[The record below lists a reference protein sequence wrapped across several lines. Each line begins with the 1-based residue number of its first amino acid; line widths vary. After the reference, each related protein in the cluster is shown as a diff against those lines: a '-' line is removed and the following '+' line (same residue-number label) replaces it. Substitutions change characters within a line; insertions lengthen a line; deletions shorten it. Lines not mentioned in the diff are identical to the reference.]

1 MNLFQGLFDT
11 TTTQTMTLAN
21 FLICMIAALAIG
33 IFLAFV
39 HSWHGRS
46 TRSFLLTLTLL
57 PSAVC
62 MIILMGNGNLGTGV
76 AVASAFSLVRFRS
89 APGTVK
95 EIGSLFLAMAVGLA
109 VGMGYIGYAVLFALV
124 TGLFLMLATALTE
137 RKPRAAKEKI
147 LRITIPEDLNYT
159 DVFDDLMEKYTTRS
173 EMTNVK
179 TSNLGSL
186 YKLTYE
192 ITLKDTNLEKE
203 FLDELRCRNGN
214 LEISIGRQETSVT
227 EL

>member
-33 IFLAFV
+33 VFLAFV

-46 TRSFLLTLTLL
+46 TRSFLLALALL
-57 PSAVC
+57 PAAVC
-62 MIILMGNGNLGTGV
+62 MIILMVNGNLGAGV
-76 AVASAFSLVRFRS
+76 AVAGAFSLVRFRS
-89 APGTVK
+89 APGTAK

-124 TGLFLMLATALTE
+124 TGLFLMLATTLTE

-173 EMTNVK
+173 EMTSVK

>member
-11 TTTQTMTLAN
+11 TTTQTITLAN

-33 IFLAFV
+33 VFLAFI

-46 TRSFLLTLTLL
+46 THSFLLTLALL
-57 PSAVC
+57 PAAVC
-62 MIILMGNGNLGTGV
+62 MIILMVNGNLGAGV
-76 AVASAFSLVRFRS
+76 AVAGAFSLVRFRS
-89 APGTVK
+89 APGTAK

-137 RKPRAAKEKI
+137 RKPCAAKEKI

-173 EMTNVK
+173 EMTSVK

>member
-33 IFLAFV
+33 IFLAFI

-46 TRSFLLTLTLL
+46 THSFLLTLALL
-57 PSAVC
+57 PAAVC
-62 MIILMGNGNLGTGV
+62 MIILMVNGNLGAGV
-76 AVASAFSLVRFRS
+76 AVAGAFSLVRFRS
-89 APGTVK
+89 APGTAK

-214 LEISIGRQETSVT
+214 LEISIGRQETSVI